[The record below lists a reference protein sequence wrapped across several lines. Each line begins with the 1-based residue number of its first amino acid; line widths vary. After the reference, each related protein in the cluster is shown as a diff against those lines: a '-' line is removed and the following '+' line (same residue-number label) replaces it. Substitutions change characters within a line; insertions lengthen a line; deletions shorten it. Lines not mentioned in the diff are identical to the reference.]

1 MSHFYYKI
9 IHSDVKR
16 CEHKGKVKATFGLL
30 WMDYHIVFQELRE
43 YCGPR
48 WSVLLKNDIEHFQ
61 R

>member
-16 CEHKGKVKATFGLL
+16 CEHEGKVKATFGRL

-48 WSVLLKNDIEHFQ
+48 WSVLL
-61 R
+61 